1 MFNIIEED
9 IVFVLERS
17 RIIRIRSRR
26 QPVPLRLRH
35 FKSAKFFMPEKMLL
49 HTSRVK
55 PTNSS
60 RSLQSSPSGPKRT
73 MNLLLSSRICLVSLV
88 QEFWRYFRRSLIT
101 STDEGYLKPSNRP
114 WPALNAASVLAFR
127 SAWSVNA
134 RTMSDDRRG
143 GSSRMKTVA
152 EQVGEVHSKA

>member
-1 MFNIIEED
+1 LFSSWKGLVSSRLGLGGSQCPCGCD
-9 IVFVLERS
+9 ILSQLVLHAWECF
-17 RIIRIRSRR
+17 
-26 QPVPLRLRH
+26 Q
-35 FKSAKFFMPEKMLL
+35 
-49 HTSRVK
+49 HTSRAK
-55 PTNSS
+55 PINSS

-73 MNLLLSSRICLVSLV
+73 MNLLLSSRICRVSLVV

-101 STDEGYLKPSNRP
+101 STGEGYLKPSNRP
-114 WPALNAASVLAFR
+114 WPTLNAASVLAFR

-134 RTMSDDRRG
+134 WTMSDDRRG